1 MVQYICNIIRAKL
14 YFRDEVQFFLLKR
27 RRKMEKELEYLKM
40 YLDYFAIQTRN
51 IFKKMTIHYKNTCDD
66 YRVLATMEVPIICT
80 YDVISIQKG
89 NVIVS
94 HMATRADNL
103 KVTGEKSCGY
113 CPTEIEMN
121 PPETFSLEYFKNSDY
136 FNAMLNRIH
145 IPYENILEKG
155 KELYEKYQEYLQP
168 LTHDS
173 TYKLTKIFETS
184 NGEYVEM
191 SVDFM
196 ENTIQIESNHFSTH
210 GEVDIDSI
218 IIVDNEE
225 YENLKEFSRVLDVL
239 IQVLDK
245 GASIRKIKNGYIID
259 DMYYESLE
267 EFLNINENS

>member
-1 MVQYICNIIRAKL
+1 
-14 YFRDEVQFFLLKR
+14 
-27 RRKMEKELEYLKM
+27 MEKELEYLKM
-40 YLDYFAIQTRN
+40 YLDWLGEGYVEKNFTVSFKNQCDNYFLL
-51 IFKKMTIHYKNTCDD
+51 KN
-66 YRVLATMEVPIICT
+66 MESPIINT
-80 YDVISIQKG
+80 YDTISIQEED
-89 NVIVS
+89 VIIS

-103 KVTGEKSCGY
+103 EVTSKNSCRY
-113 CPTEIEMN
+113 HPTRIEMKS
-121 PPETFSLEYFKNSDY
+121 PEIFSLESFKNSDY
-136 FNAMLNRIH
+136 YGAMLDQISDS
-145 IPYENILEKG
+145 YENALEKG
-155 KELYEKYQEYLQP
+155 KELYEKYQDSLQP

-196 ENTIQIESNHFSTH
+196 ENTIQIESNHFSTY

-218 IIVDNEE
+218 TIVDNEE
-225 YENLKEFSRVLDVL
+225 YESLKESSRVLDVL

-267 EFLNINENS
+267 EFLNINENSRTMKGE